1 MFSIWVRI
9 SPSFQNFKF
18 KKSEKQ
24 TPGDIDL
31 LARVSDHG
39 ESRES
44 RVSDHGESRESRVSD
59 HGQSRYKTTGSPGYQ
74 TTGSPGS
81 KGSNVSATFILLP
94 RVSNSLGVRF
104 FKLKNN

>member
-44 RVSDHGESRESRVSD
+44 RVSDHGESRVSD
-59 HGQSRYKTTGSPGYQ
+59 HGESRES
-74 TTGSPGS
+74 
-81 KGSNVSATFILLP
+81 
-94 RVSNSLGVRF
+94 RV
-104 FKLKNN
+104 